1 VAGHENGMDR
11 GTVRNTLA
19 DLGALQAAI
28 GVSFRDPTLLR
39 RALTH
44 ASFLNENPDCSWG
57 DNERLEFLGDAVV
70 DFVAADYLYARFS
83 DWHEGQLTSL
93 RAEWVCA
100 ETLARFAAA
109 RDLGAYLLL
118 GHGEE
123 QSGARTR
130 VAMLS
135 DAFEALVGAI
145 YLDAGLEAA
154 RQFILPFLDA
164 LLKAQTA
171 SAGLRDPKSR
181 LQEWAQSVVH
191 VAPAYVTVEETGPHH
206 ERQFTVEV
214 QVEGQVRGRGTG
226 RSKHAAEQ
234 AAARAALDA
243 LPSSEPG

>member
-1 VAGHENGMDR
+1 M
-11 GTVRNTLA
+11 RNIVE
-19 DLGALQAAI
+19 DLHGLQAAI
-28 GVSFRDPTLLR
+28 GVQFRDPTLLH

-70 DFVAADYLYARFS
+70 DFVAADYLYAHFP

-93 RAEWVCA
+93 RADWVRA
-100 ETLARFAAA
+100 ETLARFAVEKG
-109 RDLGAYLLL
+109 LGGFLLL

-130 VAMLS
+130 EAMLS

-154 RQFILPFLDA
+154 RQFIVPFLDA
-164 LLKAQTA
+164 LTRAQA
-171 SAGLRDPKSR
+171 VSEMLRDPKSR
-181 LQEWAQSVVH
+181 LQEWTQSTVH
-191 VAPAYVTVEETGPHH
+191 AAPVYVTVEERGPDHA
-206 ERQFTVEV
+206 RQFTVEV
-214 QVEGQVRGRGTG
+214 LVQGQVRGRGTG

-243 LPSSEPG
+243 LPSELA

>member
-1 VAGHENGMDR
+1 M
-11 GTVRNTLA
+11 RNESQ
-19 DLGALQAAI
+19 DLTGLQAAI
-28 GVSFRDPTLLR
+28 GVVFRDPMLLW

-44 ASFLNENPDCSWG
+44 SSFLNENPDCSWG

-70 DFVAADYLYARFS
+70 DFVAADYLYAHFP

-93 RAEWVCA
+93 RADWVRA
-100 ETLARFAAA
+100 GTLARFSAE
-109 RDLGAYLLL
+109 RGLGSYLLL

-130 VAMLS
+130 EAMLS

-164 LLKAQTA
+164 LCGAQAA
-171 SAGLRDPKSR
+171 SVTLRDPKSR
-181 LQEWAQSVVH
+181 LQEWTQSIVH
-191 VAPAYVTVEETGPHH
+191 TAPVYATVEEKGPDHA
-206 ERQFTVEV
+206 RQFTVEV
-214 QVEGQVRGRGTG
+214 LVQGQVRGRGIG
-226 RSKHAAEQ
+226 RSKHTAEQ

-243 LPSSEPG
+243 LPWSE